1 MKQQLISRLNKGRKA
16 LNSALESIDP
26 NTGITPEWTVKEVLA
41 HIAGWDDVSA
51 EALRIL
57 IAEEN
62 PQVTVPQGIDAFNR
76 EMAAA
81 WADKKYTQAYEDFS
95 TSREEFI
102 KTIEALP
109 EDMVNAKFT
118 LPWGGIGTLELIVD
132 ILSEHELEHA
142 EDIQKRKV

>member
-81 WADKKYTQAYEDFS
+81 WADKKYAQAYKDFS

-102 KTIEALP
+102 NTIEALP

-132 ILSEHELEHA
+132 ILSEHELEHV